1 MKVNLGEEKGNINN
15 SKIKKHK
22 IIYLLYNNGKVNFA
36 KAVTRDAFQVT
47 SLMAATLMEGAIYS
61 FSIDWFIRRDLSE
74 TRIK

>member
-22 IIYLLYNNGKVNFA
+22 IIYLLYNGKVNFA
-36 KAVTRDAFQVT
+36 KAVTRDAFQVP

-61 FSIDWFIRRDLSE
+61 LSIDWFIRRYLSE